1 MTMLPVDVME
11 ELLPHYE
18 REYNE
23 LSQNW
28 IAVERKAQGT
38 CIVAGALLSG
48 ALAVIGNERF
58 TIPQMLYLLFAVFAA
73 LIFVSTVF
81 AFRALRI
88 SEQTLPPS
96 GDYLR
101 DLAWKRMRPGAA
113 DWEQQFKQESLHT
126 QVVHW
131 DQACKD
137 LAAAIRQKGN
147 AVARSHSWLMAGAL
161 AALMLISAICVSL
174 WLSTTP

>member
-1 MTMLPVDVME
+1 MLPVDVME
-11 ELLPHYE
+11 GLLPHYE

-58 TIPQMLYLLFAVFAA
+58 AIPQPLYLLFAAFAA

-88 SEQTLPPS
+88 SDQTLPPS
-96 GDYLR
+96 GDCLR
-101 DLAWKRMRPGAA
+101 DLAWERMSLGASG
-113 DWEQQFKQESLHT
+113 WEDQFKQESLHK

-137 LAAAIRQKGN
+137 LAAAIGQKGN
-147 AVARSHSWLMAGAL
+147 AVALAHAWLMAGAL
-161 AALMLISAICVSL
+161 AALMLITAICVSL
-174 WLSTTP
+174 WFNTTA